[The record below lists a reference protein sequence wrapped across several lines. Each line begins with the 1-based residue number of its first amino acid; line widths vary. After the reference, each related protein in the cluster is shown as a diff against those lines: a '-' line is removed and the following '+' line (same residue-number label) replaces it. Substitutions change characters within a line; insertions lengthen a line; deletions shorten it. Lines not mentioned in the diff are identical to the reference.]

1 MLPKGEICKK
11 TGRLLKRFGYD
22 VRVLDLKKHDKSHG
36 YNPFEYFRSDDDILM
51 FANNMWEAM
60 EDKTASRG
68 DPTWPEL
75 ARAMLLS
82 FMLYL
87 FHYAPPDEQNF
98 DMVVELM
105 HKVKIDDEK
114 GKAATV
120 SELDNLFDRIPHDDT
135 AYGYYKDWSTSS
147 GRTLASI
154 YVTLS
159 AKLSVFNLESMRK
172 LTFKDEMGILDL
184 ADKKVAIFMVI
195 PDDTAVYNF
204 LAGTLYTQM
213 FQQLYDYADGL
224 PSGALPQHVR
234 FYMDEFANIAL
245 PNDYQRILATA
256 RSRNMSFVIVLQD
269 KQQIEAI
276 FEKHYK
282 SILSNCNFRLF
293 LGTNEIETCEYFSKF
308 LGKETITVASETK
321 NYGKGG
327 GSSRN
332 ESKTGRELMTADELL
347 KLSKRKC
354 VIYIPGE
361 SACMDFKED
370 MTRHKYYRY
379 IADGIRTW
387 KNGYDWGEDN
397 ITHGKMQLLDND
409 YLGDIRSIEGSD
421 SDGWKIIDPE

>member
-1 MLPKGEICKK
+1 
-11 TGRLLKRFGYD
+11 
-22 VRVLDLKKHDKSHG
+22 
-36 YNPFEYFRSDDDILM
+36 
-51 FANNMWEAM
+51 
-60 EDKTASRG
+60 
-68 DPTWPEL
+68 
-75 ARAMLLS
+75 
-82 FMLYL
+82 
-87 FHYAPPDEQNF
+87 
-98 DMVVELM
+98 
-105 HKVKIDDEK
+105 
-114 GKAATV
+114 
-120 SELDNLFDRIPHDDT
+120 
-135 AYGYYKDWSTSS
+135 
-147 GRTLASI
+147 
-154 YVTLS
+154 
-159 AKLSVFNLESMRK
+159 
-172 LTFKDEMGILDL
+172 
-184 ADKKVAIFMVI
+184 
-195 PDDTAVYNF
+195 
-204 LAGTLYTQM
+204 
-213 FQQLYDYADGL
+213 
-224 PSGALPQHVR
+224 
-234 FYMDEFANIAL
+234 MDEFANIAL